1 MHDTSMDGYESLA
14 LAVVV
19 TAAHDYR
26 IIVKC
31 LKDENLPKKDRRFLE
46 GTKREI
52 ERFFLSDYGDVLC
65 YGQAKRILKELR
77 SE

>member
-19 TAAHDYR
+19 VAANDYR
-26 IIVKC
+26 VIAKC
-31 LKDENLPKKDRRFLE
+31 LKDENLPKKDRRYLE

-65 YGQAKRILKELR
+65 YGQAKRILNALR